1 MRVERLS
8 IGLEDLEATRA
19 ECLGELKDRMWR
31 EVWRD
36 MVELEGVDVSVRE
49 VGDGI
54 YSVTAEIL

>member
-1 MRVERLS
+1 MS

-19 ECLGELKDRMWR
+19 ECLEELKDRMWR

-54 YSVTAEIL
+54 YSVTAEI

>member
-1 MRVERLS
+1 MS

-19 ECLGELKDRMWR
+19 ECLVELKERMWR

-54 YSVTAEIL
+54 YSVTAEI

>member
-19 ECLGELKDRMWR
+19 ECLEELKDRMWR

-54 YSVTAEIL
+54 YSVTAEI